1 MDFNRI
7 KKYFWATA
15 FFGWAIA
22 IFMGSVMPTS
32 GIEPKIG
39 SEDGIR
45 WDYPMHFIVF
55 FILALLF
62 GYWRIGLFA
71 DNRRREITWFL
82 IAGAVYAVLTESIQ
96 LFIASRSFNPLDL
109 IYNVLGVLT
118 GTLLAWL
125 FIMKPA
131 IKREQI

>member
-1 MDFNRI
+1 MDF
-7 KKYFWATA
+7 KKFTKYFWATVL
-15 FFGWAIA
+15 FGWAIA
-22 IFMGSVMPTS
+22 IFIGSVMPTS
-32 GIEPKIG
+32 GIEPKSG

-62 GYWRIGLFA
+62 GYWRISLA
-71 DNRRREITWFL
+71 ANNRRREITWFL
-82 IAGAVYAVLTESIQ
+82 IVGAVYAVSTECIQ
-96 LFIASRSFNPLDL
+96 LFIVYRSFNPLDL
-109 IYNVLGVLT
+109 MYNVLGVLT

>member
-1 MDFNRI
+1 MDF
-7 KKYFWATA
+7 KKFTKYFWATV

-22 IFMGSVMPTS
+22 IFIGSVMPTS
-32 GIEPKIG
+32 GFEPKNG
-39 SEDGIR
+39 SKSDFR
-45 WDYPMHFIVF
+45 WDYLIHFMVF

-62 GYWRIGLFA
+62 GYLRSAKVYRNIKK
-71 DNRRREITWFL
+71 EVIWFL
-82 IAGAVYAVLTESIQ
+82 IAGSGYAVLTECIQ
-96 LFIASRSFNPLDL
+96 LFIVSRTFNPLDL
-109 IYNVLGVLT
+109 MYNVLGVLT